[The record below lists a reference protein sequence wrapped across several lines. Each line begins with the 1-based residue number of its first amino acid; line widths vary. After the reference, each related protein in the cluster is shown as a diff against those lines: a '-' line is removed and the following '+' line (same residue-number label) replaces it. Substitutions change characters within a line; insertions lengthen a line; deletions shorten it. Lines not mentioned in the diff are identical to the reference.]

1 MFHRHVWFGQRVD
14 LIRHKSRIV
23 VSLEKIQWSG
33 DTAPHSCVAV
43 MRGSSVVAKPTVCVP
58 CIVTYSL
65 SDS

>member
-1 MFHRHVWFGQRVD
+1 MD
-14 LIRHKSRIV
+14 LIRHKSRVV

-43 MRGSSVVAKPTVCVP
+43 MRGSSVVAKPTVCVT